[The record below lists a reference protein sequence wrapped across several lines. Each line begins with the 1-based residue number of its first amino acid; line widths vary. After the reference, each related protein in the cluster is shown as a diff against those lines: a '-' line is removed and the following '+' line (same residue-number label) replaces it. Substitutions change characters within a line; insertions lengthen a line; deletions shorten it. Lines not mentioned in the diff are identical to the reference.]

1 MNLPVILRV
10 FKGEHVVEVKQFQLD
25 QIVIGNQAEVNL
37 QLNDPSVSP
46 IHALIEKRNETYY
59 ICDLGS
65 TQGTFKDSNQVLD
78 DVLESGDELKIG
90 NFRIQFNVGAPKPRT
105 AAPDAVATPIMYA
118 GAPPVP
124 TPAAHTTTSHPSYVS
139 VAPSSVNTHN
149 VEPVMAPVA
158 PATPVYSA
166 PVTPTSVEATPVTAP
181 VTPMTPVAPSA
192 AVLSASTSTS
202 TLNDEEIKKSEE
214 KTIIASPILSSTPAP
229 VSNPVGASAVNDRP
243 NLENG
248 ISVNKSQ
255 QHIEPS
261 HIKPMNMPSHRPDL
275 STKTFAPPSV
285 ISELNQVVKAS
296 RGSVLEVSVAW
307 KERIIETY
315 HFRGNKTITIG
326 SHEKADISIPGKVF
340 PGTFILAEFQG
351 GVATINLSQS
361 MVGDLILEKKSY
373 HYADLKEIKRIT
385 TGVKGQDVIRL
396 EQGEAFRLALV
407 PDTINI
413 YIRYVPST
421 QKPSLVPF
429 FPFTTGEIASVLLA
443 TALVGLIALYNLIH
457 APIEI
462 PKEEIEPEIISV
474 TKFVYPKV
482 QPAPEKS
489 VTPPPTPPPV
499 KVETPPKEKQKLVL
513 GDQNRAATTKSETPL
528 QKPGKAV
535 TSGGAAGSRAAEA
548 APNKNP
554 TAKKAFTSIQ
564 QGGSVKL
571 GAQAGANASQ
581 TKKPVDLSNVGLT
594 STFGGGGV
602 NSKLRQAVQG
612 AGGII
617 GDANQ
622 ATGAAG
628 FSKGRP
634 GDDLGSAFKDTG
646 AGGKGVALEG
656 INGGITNGRGSGN
669 SGYGGVGSGLGDK
682 SGVSVD
688 VGGYGAT
695 FAGTIDRNA
704 VLRVIQ
710 NHKSVIRRCY
720 ERELRFKTTLS
731 GRLVIKFEIG
741 EKGKVLSAKVDESS
755 LNNKGVETCLTNELI
770 TWQFPEPPA
779 NSVAEVLFPFNF
791 QNEE

>member
-1 MNLPVILRV
+1 MNLPIILRI
-10 FKGEHVVEVKQFQLD
+10 FKGDHLVEVKQFQLD

-37 QLNDPSVSP
+37 NLNDPSVSP

-65 TQGTFKDSNQVLD
+65 AQGTYKGSNQILD

-90 NFRIQFNVGAPKPRT
+90 SFRLQFYVGAPKPRVV
-105 AAPDAVATPIMYA
+105 APDAVVLATALPTPPAYPEQSVSMDQSPA
-118 GAPPVP
+118 GAGLSSP
-124 TPAAHTTTSHPSYVS
+124 TVSTTEMVSAAT
-139 VAPSSVNTHN
+139 VAPPSPSSSQTTYAS
-149 VEPVMAPVA
+149 EPQQHAEVA
-158 PATPVYSA
+158 
-166 PVTPTSVEATPVTAP
+166 
-181 VTPMTPVAPSA
+181 
-192 AVLSASTSTS
+192 L
-202 TLNDEEIKKSEE
+202 
-214 KTIIASPILSSTPAP
+214 
-229 VSNPVGASAVNDRP
+229 RP

-248 ISVNKSQ
+248 ISVNKPQVTTEALPVAPPAAPTVS
-255 QHIEPS
+255 
-261 HIKPMNMPSHRPDL
+261 RPDL
-275 STKTFAPPSV
+275 SKTFAPPSAV
-285 ISELNQVVKAS
+285 SELNQVVKAS
-296 RGSVLEVSVAW
+296 RGSVLEVSIAW

-315 HFRGNKTITIG
+315 HFKGNKVITIG
-326 SHEKADISIPGKVF
+326 SGEKTDILIPGKVF
-340 PGTFILAEFQG
+340 PGTFTLADFQG
-351 GVATINLSQS
+351 GVATVNISSS
-361 MVGDLILEKKSY
+361 MTGDLILEKKSY
-373 HYADLKEIKRIT
+373 SYEDLREIKRIT
-385 TGVKGQDVIRL
+385 TGPRGQNIIRL

-407 PDTINI
+407 PDLINV

-421 QKPSLVPF
+421 QKPTLVPF
-429 FPFTTGEIASVLLA
+429 LPFTTGEIASVLLA
-443 TALVGLIALYNLIH
+443 TALVGLIALYNIIH
-457 APIEI
+457 APIEV

-474 TKFVYPKV
+474 TKFVYPTVK
-482 QPAPEKS
+482 PAPERS
-489 VTPPPTPPPV
+489 VPPPQTPPPV

-513 GDQNRAATTKSETPL
+513 GDKNQVATTKSEKPV

-548 APNKNP
+548 APNKN
-554 TAKKAFTSIQ
+554 TSAKKTFTSVQ
-564 QGGSVKL
+564 QGGAVKL

-622 ATGAAG
+622 ATGAVG

-646 AGGKGVALEG
+646 AGGKGVAIEG
-656 INGGITNGRGSGN
+656 ISGGITNGRGSGN

-682 SGVSVD
+682 SGVMVD

-710 NHKSVIRRCY
+710 THKPVIRRCY
-720 ERELRFKTTLS
+720 EKELRFKTTLS
-731 GRLVIKFEIG
+731 GRLVVKFVIG
-741 EKGKVLSAKVDESS
+741 EKGKVLSAEVNESS
-755 LNNKGVETCLTNELI
+755 INNKGVETCLTNELA
-770 TWQFPEPPA
+770 TWLFPEPPA
-779 NSVAEVLFPFNF
+779 NSVAEVLFPFSF

>member
-65 TQGTFKDSNQVLD
+65 SQGTFKDSNQVLD

-90 NFRIQFNVGAPKPRT
+90 SFRIQFNVGAPKPRI
-105 AAPDAVATPIMYA
+105 AAPDAVAAPVMYTGVSA
-118 GAPPVP
+118 APTVGVQPNHESESPSSTNRNDIEPVI
-124 TPAAHTTTSHPSYVS
+124 
-139 VAPSSVNTHN
+139 VAPMPTSL
-149 VEPVMAPVA
+149 PVQAPVA
-158 PATPVYSA
+158 
-166 PVTPTSVEATPVTAP
+166 
-181 VTPMTPVAPSA
+181 
-192 AVLSASTSTS
+192 S
-202 TLNDEEIKKSEE
+202 TLSDEEVKKSEE
-214 KTIIASPILSSTPAP
+214 KTIIASPILPSAPSS
-229 VSNPVGASAVNDRP
+229 VSNPVVASANNMRP
-243 NLENG
+243 SLENG
-248 ISVNKSQ
+248 MSVNKSQ
-255 QHIEPS
+255 QNIEPT
-261 HIKPMNMPSHRPDL
+261 HIKPITTTPSNRPDL

-285 ISELNQVVKAS
+285 VSELNQVIKAS
-296 RGSVLEVSVAW
+296 RGSVLEVSVGW
-307 KERIIETY
+307 KERIIQTY

-340 PGTFILAEFQG
+340 PGTFTLAEFQG

-361 MVGDLILEKKSY
+361 MTGDLILEKKSY

-407 PDTINI
+407 PDLINI

-457 APIEI
+457 APIEV

-482 QPAPEKS
+482 RPAPEKS
-489 VTPPPTPPPV
+489 VPPPPTPPPV

-513 GDQNRAATTKSETPL
+513 GDQNRAATTKSEKPL
-528 QKPGKAV
+528 NKPGKAV

-656 INGGITNGRGSGN
+656 ISGGITNGRGSGN

-720 ERELRFKTTLS
+720 ERELRFKTSLS

-741 EKGKVLSAKVDESS
+741 EKGKVLSAKVDDSS
-755 LNNKGVETCLTNELI
+755 INNKGVETCLTNELI

-791 QNEE
+791 QNVE